1 MPAIYNSDNNHNKI
15 VMKTRK
21 LLSILLIVVVVV
33 LAIFAARSIMRPE
46 KFRQVY
52 ELRKSAN
59 VTNLTTIRSAQAIYK
74 NVYKK
79 YASSMDSL
87 VDFVKNGTVKIEK
100 NVGSFPDT
108 MSEAQAF
115 KLGLIHKEV
124 VEVPALEKM
133 LELDNKLNA
142 DNFKNFQY
150 IPFSDKKQYKIQT
163 GSIASKTYEIPVYM
177 IEVPLDDILVNM
189 DRSINPENAGVLSRL
204 WNKIFYNNL
213 SEENQYKSQYA
224 DMYMG
229 SLTEASTAGSWE

>member
-1 MPAIYNSDNNHNKI
+1 
-15 VMKTRK
+15 MKTRK

-124 VEVPALEKM
+124 SRTSSTSRSATRNSTKSRRAPSPPRHTRFL
-133 LELDNKLNA
+133 
-142 DNFKNFQY
+142 
-150 IPFSDKKQYKIQT
+150 
-163 GSIASKTYEIPVYM
+163 SI
-177 IEVPLDDILVNM
+177 
-189 DRSINPENAGVLSRL
+189 
-204 WNKIFYNNL
+204 
-213 SEENQYKSQYA
+213 
-224 DMYMG
+224 
-229 SLTEASTAGSWE
+229 

>member
-1 MPAIYNSDNNHNKI
+1 
-15 VMKTRK
+15 MKTRK
-21 LLSILLIVVVVV
+21 VFTALLIIAAVV

-59 VTNLTTIRSAQAIYK
+59 ITNLTTIRSAQT
-74 NVYKK
+74 VYKTVYK
-79 YASSMDSL
+79 HYASTMDSL
-87 VDFVKNGTVKIEK
+87 VDFVNNGKVQIEK
-100 NVGSFPDT
+100 NVGNFPDT

-133 LELDNKLNA
+133 LELDNKLTA

-150 IPFSDKKQYKIQT
+150 IPFSDKKQYEIQT
-163 GSIASKTYEIPVYM
+163 GSIASKTYEIPVYR
-177 IEVPLDDILVNM
+177 IDVPLDDILVNM
-189 DRSINPENAGVLSRL
+189 DRSINPEGAGVLSRL
-204 WNKIFYNNL
+204 WNKIFYNKL
-213 SEENQYKSQYA
+213 SEEKQYKEQYA

-229 SLTEASTAGSWE
+229 SLTEASNAGSWE